1 MKIIHTAD
9 IHLGSKIDS
18 LHPKSL
24 ADERKNEIRNTFLKM
39 TEYAKENGVSAI
51 IIAGDLFDSD
61 RPFRK
66 DKDFFCGVV
75 ADNPDIDFLYL
86 RGNHDIN
93 SFGGETPEN
102 LKTFSDGWTTYSY
115 GNVNITGAEITQS
128 NIVSLYAAL
137 SLPSDGINIVT
148 LHGQVGE
155 GASDINLRR
164 LREKNIDYL
173 ALGHVHKPQAGK
185 LDGRGFY
192 AYCGCLEG
200 RGFDEPGEHG
210 FILIDTENGLKTEFV
225 PFAKRKIVEENVDVS
240 GVSNH
245 YEAYKKAGEQ
255 VSFDKNNIYRINL
268 VGEVSFETELS
279 VSSVETYL
287 ADRCFF
293 VSVKDKTS
301 KKIDIKAF
309 ENDISVRG
317 EFVRTVT
324 ASDLSDEEK
333 AEIIRCGLAALSGKE
348 IEF

>member
-9 IHLGSKIDS
+9 IHLGSKMDS

-61 RPFRK
+61 RPFKK

-75 ADNPDIDFLYL
+75 EDNPDIDFLYL

-93 SFGGETPEN
+93 SFGGETPKN

-148 LHGQVGE
+148 LHGQVGDS
-155 GASDINLRR
+155 ASDINLRR

-200 RGFDEPGEHG
+200 RGFDEAGEHG

-225 PFAKRKIVEENVDVS
+225 PFAKRKTVEENVDVS
-240 GVSNH
+240 GVSSH
-245 YEAYKKAGEQ
+245 YGAYKKVGEQ

-268 VGEVSFETELS
+268 VGEVPLETELS
-279 VSSVETYL
+279 VSSVEKYL

-301 KKIDIKAF
+301 KKTDIKAF